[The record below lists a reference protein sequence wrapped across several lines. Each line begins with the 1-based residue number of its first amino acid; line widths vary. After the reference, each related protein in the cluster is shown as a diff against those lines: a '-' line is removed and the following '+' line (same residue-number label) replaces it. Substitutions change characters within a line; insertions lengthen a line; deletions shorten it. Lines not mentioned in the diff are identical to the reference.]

1 MQESTKFRGLVVK
14 PECVKYPP
22 QPRISMPAMPPLK
35 LIALLEF
42 WAKMALRRYHFKR
55 LFLPLLQES
64 DDLLDDIG
72 FKEEEILWARQLP
85 LKVDALKAL
94 ELCRKERAQS
104 MRQTPKVV
112 DLSTT
117 LRK

>member
-1 MQESTKFRGLVVK
+1 MQESTKFRGPVVK

-22 QPRISMPAMPPLK
+22 QPRILMPAMPPLK

-64 DDLLDDIG
+64 DEFLDDIG
-72 FKEEEILWARQLP
+72 FRKQEVFWAIQLP

-94 ELCRKERAQS
+94 EVCRRERTHS
-104 MRQTPKVV
+104 TRLVSKVIE
-112 DLSTT
+112 LKT
-117 LRK
+117 R

>member
-1 MQESTKFRGLVVK
+1 MQESTKFRGPVVE
-14 PECVKYPP
+14 PESVKYPP

-42 WAKMALRRYHFKR
+42 WAKVVLRRYHFKR
-55 LFLPLLQES
+55 LFLPLLQDS

-72 FKEEEILWARQLP
+72 FRTEEILWALQLP

-94 ELCRKERAQS
+94 EICRKERSQS
-104 MRQTPKVV
+104 VRQLPEFSYK
-112 DLSTT
+112 S
-117 LRK
+117 